1 MAEGMVDQV
10 FDVINKAMAASVQRQ
25 QDTHTSTLK
34 LIDMVFAEKMSAPDP
49 VEAAA
54 IRQLMHREAPIE
66 KVKPD

>member
-1 MAEGMVDQV
+1 MAEGIMDPV

-54 IRQLMHREAPIE
+54 IRQLIHREAPIE
-66 KVKPD
+66 PAKKE